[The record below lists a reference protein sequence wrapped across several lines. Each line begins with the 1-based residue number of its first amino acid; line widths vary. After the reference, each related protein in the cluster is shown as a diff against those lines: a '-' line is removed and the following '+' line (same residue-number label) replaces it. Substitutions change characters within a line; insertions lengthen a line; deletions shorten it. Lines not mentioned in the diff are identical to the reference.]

1 MFGSILLDAAKVP
14 DLGTADNLKEYGIT
28 VTLSGIL
35 IVFFMLILLVF
46 VMIAFGAVMSR
57 ISGKPKKEKAPKQK
71 KKNKE
76 TAVAKSE
83 AKQEND
89 EVIAAISA
97 AVMMMDE
104 EVVAAISAA
113 VNMMYEGTGVSP
125 IIRSIKPSVKQKR
138 SAWASAGVINNT
150 RPF

>member
-1 MFGSILLDAAKVP
+1 MFGSILLDAATVP
-14 DLGTADNLKEYGIT
+14 DLGVTDNLKEYGIT

-35 IVFFMLILLVF
+35 IVFFMLILLVL
-46 VMIAFGAVMSR
+46 VMVVFGAVMSR
-57 ISGKPKKEKAPKQK
+57 VSGKPKKEKAPKQK
-71 KKNKE
+71 KKNRDA
-76 TAVAKSE
+76 TVAKAE
-83 AKQEND
+83 TKQEND

-138 SAWASAGVINNT
+138 SAWATAGLLNNT